1 MRQLPPASAGVE
13 PTNRVSWSHTS
24 HPHQLESNPRPA
36 SAGVTPATRIG
47 WSRTHNPRQLE
58 SQHKLYQLESNGTPA
73 LAGIDLL
80 TRRLACG
87 LSSHT
92 RWPAHMAGR
101 CVAALSA
108 TSVAATLAAAAA
120 VAAAMAMAMTVAVA
134 VAMAVAM
141 AVMLRGVAVHRARCL
156 QWSTD
161 SRPLLLRRR

>member
-1 MRQLPPASAGVE
+1 
-13 PTNRVSWSHTS
+13 
-24 HPHQLESNPRPA
+24 
-36 SAGVTPATRIG
+36 
-47 WSRTHNPRQLE
+47 
-58 SQHKLYQLESNGTPA
+58 
-73 LAGIDLL
+73 
-80 TRRLACG
+80 
-87 LSSHT
+87 
-92 RWPAHMAGR
+92 MAGR